1 MDGGSADYCNE
12 VAGKN
17 PSQWGG
23 VWKPQHKMITEVQTQ
38 VSVVL
43 GLWSEVKH
51 FHQPLSVVVILKADK
66 LFKIMK
72 NPRLSTQTL
81 KSLMTLV

>member
-43 GLWSEVKH
+43 GLWSEVN
-51 FHQPLSVVVILKADK
+51 SRIL
-66 LFKIMK
+66 
-72 NPRLSTQTL
+72 
-81 KSLMTLV
+81 

>member
-1 MDGGSADYCNE
+1 MILNNLSAFKILPHSMDGGSADYCNE

-43 GLWSEVKH
+43 GLWSEVN
-51 FHQPLSVVVILKADK
+51 SRIL
-66 LFKIMK
+66 
-72 NPRLSTQTL
+72 
-81 KSLMTLV
+81 